1 MPQVFRHLFPLADEN
16 VISSRPSV
24 TFGNCL
30 PCWIL
35 MILSWTSR
43 VSHHRCADEHL
54 ARNLKDTPDILQ
66 SLSLCSSLFPQPATW
81 PHWTSVSV
89 SVTPQYPWT
98 SVWVLPLCA
107 VTWNYLQPVC
117 EGNHRPNL
125 ACSPSLT
132 DHCHID
138 CITQRLKKCC

>member
-98 SVWVLPLCA
+98 SVWVLPLCT

-132 DHCHID
+132 DHCHIE